1 MWCARYG
8 HLDCAIILA
17 QWNPESLQK
26 RDNEGLNPVQIA
38 VARGFVKCASEL
50 EKIQTSRAAPS
61 FGQSL
66 DSEDFSFSKSRIPLS
81 HINTHGHYYS
91 GVWSRCIAMELRLC
105 TCIIIITTPSL

>member
-8 HLDCAIILA
+8 HLECGIILA
-17 QWNPESLQK
+17 QWSPESLQK

-50 EKIQTSRAAPS
+50 EKIQTSRATPG

-66 DSEDFSFSKSRIPLS
+66 DSEDFSLS
-81 HINTHGHYYS
+81 E
-91 GVWSRCIAMELRLC
+91 CLF
-105 TCIIIITTPSL
+105 IIKVDH